1 MNALFP
7 LVVAGVIGCL
17 LGFLI
22 AFLAYRSRSQV
33 VESQVRGLERDLA
46 TAREEIKTTRD
57 QKAQMQARAASLE
70 TELKLQNAAQD
81 EKLAVVAQAKQEF
94 RDAFGTLAADA
105 LRNNNSSFLEQA
117 KSALGKFQ
125 SDAQGDL
132 DLRRQA
138 VENLVAPI
146 HEKLGKFDQQVR
158 LLEEARNTAYGE
170 LKQQVASLIGSQEN
184 LRSETGNLVKALRAP
199 AVRGRWGEIQLRRVI
214 EMAGMLSY
222 CDFIEQQTVTGDDK
236 RLRPDVIVKLPGGK
250 TVVVDAK
257 TPLQAYLDALESPTD
272 DLRRTKLEAHAAQVR
287 EHMRQL
293 SAKAYFEQFE
303 NTPEFVVMFL
313 PGESFFSA
321 ALEHDPSL
329 IEEGVN
335 QRVIVAS
342 PTTLIALLRAVAY
355 GWRQETMARNAQQIS
370 ALGKDLHDRLR
381 TLASHFEAVGKG
393 LDRAVEAYNKAVG
406 SLEGRVMVSARRF
419 SELGAPVVDDIAEL
433 EPIDTTARTLQLDW
447 GEEEPVEEVDAALQR
462 SKEL

>member
-1 MNALFP
+1 MNVFFL
-7 LVVAGVIGCL
+7 VAGGSL

-22 AFLAYRSRSQV
+22 AYLAYRSHGQVADSQA
-33 VESQVRGLERDLA
+33 RGLERDLA
-46 TAREEIKTTRD
+46 AVREEIKTVREE
-57 QKAQMQARAASLE
+57 KAQLQARVASLD
-70 TELKLQNAAQD
+70 TALKLHTAAQ
-81 EKLAVVAQAKQEF
+81 EERLAVVVQAKQEF
-94 RDAFGTLAADA
+94 REAFGALAADA

-117 KSALGKFQ
+117 KSALGRIQ

-132 DLRRQA
+132 DLRKQA

-146 HEKLGKFDQQVR
+146 HEKLGKFDLQLR

-170 LKQQVASLIGSQEN
+170 LKNQVASLKEGQES
-184 LRSETGNLVKALRAP
+184 LRSETGNLVKALGAP
-199 AVRGRWGEIQLRRVI
+199 AVRGRGGEIQLRRVI

-222 CDFIEQQTVTGDDK
+222 CDFVEQQTLTVDD
-236 RLRPDVIVKLPGGK
+236 RRMRPDVIVKLPGGK
-250 TVVVDAK
+250 TIVVDAK
-257 TPLQAYLDALESPTD
+257 TPLQAYLDAHESSTD
-272 DLRRTKLEAHAAQVR
+272 EMRQSKLELHSAQVR

-293 SAKAYFEQFE
+293 SLKAYSEQFE
-303 NTPEFVVMFL
+303 NTPEIVVMFL
-313 PGESFFSA
+313 PGESSFSA

-370 ALGKDLHDRLR
+370 ALGKELHDRLR
-381 TLASHFEAVGKG
+381 TLANHFEDVRKG

-406 SLEGRVMVSARRF
+406 SLEGRVMVSARKF
-419 SELGAPVVDDIAEL
+419 SELGASVTDDIPEL

-447 GEEEPVEEVDAALQR
+447 GDEEPAEETDAPLKQ
-462 SKEL
+462 SNPK

>member
-1 MNALFP
+1 MAAFFL
-7 LVVAGVIGCL
+7 VAGGCL
-17 LGFLI
+17 AGFLI
-22 AFLAYRSRSQV
+22 GFFAFRSRANV
-33 VESQVRGLERDLA
+33 VESQARGQAQDLA
-46 TAREEIKTTRD
+46 AAREEIRSLQG
-57 QKAQMQARAASLE
+57 QKDGLLVRAASLE
-70 TELKLQNAAQD
+70 ATLKSQSAAQ
-81 EKLAVVAQAKQEF
+81 ENQLAVVTQAKQEF
-94 RDAFGTLAADA
+94 REAFGALAADA

-117 KSALGKFQ
+117 KSALEKFQ
-125 SDAQGDL
+125 TEAQGDL
-132 DLRRQA
+132 DLRKQA
-138 VENLVAPI
+138 VEHMVAPI
-146 HEKLGKFDQQVR
+146 HEKLGDFDKQVR
-158 LLEEARNTAYGE
+158 QLEEARNLAYGE
-170 LKQQVASLIGSQEN
+170 LKQQVASLADTQDR

-222 CDFIEQQTVTGDDK
+222 CDFVEQQTVTVDD
-236 RLRPDVIVKLPGGK
+236 RRMRPDVIVKLPGGK
-250 TVVVDAK
+250 TIVVDAK
-257 TPLQAYLDALESPTD
+257 TPLQAYLDAHESPTD
-272 DLRRTKLEAHAAQVR
+272 EIRQIKLELHAAQVR

-293 SAKAYFEQFE
+293 SLKAYSEQFE

-321 ALEHDPSL
+321 ALEQDPAL

-370 ALGKDLHDRLR
+370 ALGKELHDRLR
-381 TLASHFEAVGKG
+381 TLASHFEDIRKG

-406 SLEGRVMVSARRF
+406 SLEGRVMVSARKF

-447 GEEEPVEEVDAALQR
+447 GDDPVEEIDTALKRAQGR
-462 SKEL
+462 

>member
-1 MNALFP
+1 MNP
-7 LVVAGVIGCL
+7 LLLLAAGGL

-22 AFLAYRSRSQV
+22 AFLAYRSRAQV
-33 VESQVRGLERDLA
+33 VESKVEGLERDLA
-46 TAREEIKTTRD
+46 SVREEMKAAQQENTRL
-57 QKAQMQARAASLE
+57 QAMAASLD
-70 TELKLQNAAQD
+70 TELRLQTAAQE

-94 RDAFGTLAADA
+94 REAFGALAADA

-125 SDAQGDL
+125 SEAQGDL
-132 DLRRQA
+132 DLRKQA
-138 VENLVAPI
+138 VEHLVAPI
-146 HEKLGKFDQQVR
+146 HEKLGDFDKQVR
-158 LLEEARNTAYGE
+158 LLEDARNLAYGE
-170 LKQQVASLIGSQEN
+170 LKQQVASLADTQDR
-184 LRSETGNLVKALRAP
+184 LRSETSNLVKALRAP

-222 CDFIEQQTVTGDDK
+222 CDFVEQQTFTVDDR

-257 TPLQAYLDALESPTD
+257 TPLQAYLDAHESPTD
-272 DLRRTKLEAHAAQVR
+272 ELRKSNLALHAGQVR

-293 SAKAYFEQFE
+293 SLKSYSEQFE

-321 ALEHDPSL
+321 ALEQDPSL

-370 ALGKDLHDRLR
+370 ALGKELHDRLR
-381 TLASHFEAVGKG
+381 TLASHFEDVRKG

-406 SLEGRVMVSARRF
+406 SLEGRVMVSARKF

-447 GEEEPVEEVDAALQR
+447 GDDPVEEIDTPLKRTQNR
-462 SKEL
+462 

>member
-1 MNALFP
+1 MTAFLP
-7 LVVAGVIGCL
+7 LAAGCL

-22 AFLAYRSRSQV
+22 AFFAYRSRGQV
-33 VESQVRGLERDLA
+33 VESQARGLERDLA
-46 TAREEIKTTRD
+46 VVREEVKATR
-57 QKAQMQARAASLE
+57 QENARLQAVAASLD
-70 TELKLQNAAQD
+70 TQLKLQKAGEE
-81 EKLAVVAQAKQEF
+81 EKLAVVDRAKQEF
-94 RDAFGTLAADA
+94 REAFGALAADA

-117 KSALGKFQ
+117 KSALGRIQ

-132 DLRRQA
+132 DLRKQA

-146 HEKLGKFDQQVR
+146 HEKLGKFDLQVR

-170 LKQQVASLIGSQEN
+170 LKNQVASLKEGQES

-222 CDFIEQQTVTGDDK
+222 CDFVEQQTFTVDD
-236 RLRPDVIVKLPGGK
+236 RRMRPDVIVKLPGGK
-250 TVVVDAK
+250 TIVVDAK
-257 TPLQAYLDALESPTD
+257 TPLQAYLDAHESPTD
-272 DLRRTKLEAHAAQVR
+272 EIRQSKLELHAAQVR

-293 SAKAYFEQFE
+293 SNKAYSEQFE

-321 ALEHDPSL
+321 ALEQDPAL

-355 GWRQETMARNAQQIS
+355 GWRQETIARNAQQIS

-381 TLASHFEAVGKG
+381 TLASHFDAVGKG
-393 LDRAVEAYNKAVG
+393 LDKAVESYNKAVG
-406 SLEGRVMVSARRF
+406 SLEGRVMVSARKF

-447 GEEEPVEEVDAALQR
+447 GDDPAEEGEIAFKRAQGR
-462 SKEL
+462 

>member
-1 MNALFP
+1 MNPFFP
-7 LVVAGVIGCL
+7 LVAGCL

-22 AFLAYRSRSQV
+22 AFLVYRSRSQV
-33 VESQVRGLERDLA
+33 VESQARGLERDLA
-46 TAREEIKTTRD
+46 AVREEMKATR
-57 QKAQMQARAASLE
+57 QENARLQAVAASLD
-70 TELKLQNAAQD
+70 TALKLQTSAQE

-94 RDAFGTLAADA
+94 REAFGALAADA

-117 KSALGKFQ
+117 KSALGKLQ

-132 DLRRQA
+132 DLRKQA

-170 LKQQVASLIGSQEN
+170 LKEQVASLKDGQEN

-222 CDFIEQQTVTGDDK
+222 CDFVEQQTVTVDDR

-257 TPLQAYLDALESPTD
+257 TPLQAYLDALESPTEE
-272 DLRRTKLEAHAAQVR
+272 LRRSKLELHAAQVR
-287 EHMRQL
+287 GHIEHL
-293 SAKAYFEQFE
+293 SSKEYWKQFE

-329 IEEGVN
+329 IEGGVN
-335 QRVIVAS
+335 LQVIVAS

-355 GWRQETMARNAQQIS
+355 GWRQETIARNAQEIS

-447 GEEEPVEEVDAALQR
+447 GEEEPDEGNNVSV
-462 SKEL
+462 

>member
-1 MNALFP
+1 MNALLP
-7 LVVAGVIGCL
+7 LAAGGL

-22 AFLAYRSRSQV
+22 AFLAYRSRAQV
-33 VESQVRGLERDLA
+33 VESKVEGLERDLA
-46 TAREEIKTTRD
+46 SVRGEMKAAQQENTRL
-57 QKAQMQARAASLE
+57 QAMAASLD
-70 TELKLQNAAQD
+70 TALKLQTAAQE

-94 RDAFGTLAADA
+94 REAFGALAADA

-125 SDAQGDL
+125 SEAQGDL
-132 DLRRQA
+132 DLRKQA
-138 VENLVAPI
+138 VEHLVAPI
-146 HEKLGKFDQQVR
+146 HEKLGDFDKHVR
-158 LLEEARNTAYGE
+158 QLEDARNLAYGE
-170 LKQQVASLIGSQEN
+170 LKQQVASLVDTQDR
-184 LRSETGNLVKALRAP
+184 LRSETSNLVKGLRAP

-222 CDFIEQQTVTGDDK
+222 CDFVEQQTFTVDDR

-257 TPLQAYLDALESPTD
+257 TPLQAYLDAHESPTD
-272 DLRRTKLEAHAAQVR
+272 ELRKSNLDLHAGQVR

-293 SAKAYFEQFE
+293 SLKSYSEQFE

-321 ALEHDPSL
+321 ALEQDPSL

-370 ALGKDLHDRLR
+370 ALGKELHDRLR
-381 TLASHFEAVGKG
+381 TLASHFEDVRKG

-406 SLEGRVMVSARRF
+406 SLEGRVMVSARKF

-447 GEEEPVEEVDAALQR
+447 GDDPVEEIDTPLKRTQNR
-462 SKEL
+462 

>member
-1 MNALFP
+1 MNALLP
-7 LVVAGVIGCL
+7 LAAGCL

-22 AFLAYRSRSQV
+22 AFFAYRSRAQV
-33 VESQVRGLERDLA
+33 VESQGRGLERDLA
-46 TAREEIKTTRD
+46 SARDEV
-57 QKAQMQARAASLE
+57 KAAQRENARLQAMAASLD
-70 TELKLQNAAQD
+70 TQVKLQTAAQE

-94 RDAFGTLAADA
+94 REAFGALAADA

-117 KSALGKFQ
+117 KSALGRVQ

-132 DLRRQA
+132 DLRKQA

-170 LKQQVASLIGSQEN
+170 LKNQVASLKEGQES

-222 CDFIEQQTVTGDDK
+222 CDFIEQQTFTVDD
-236 RLRPDVIVKLPGGK
+236 RRMRPDVIVKLPGGK
-250 TVVVDAK
+250 TIVVDAK
-257 TPLQAYLDALESPTD
+257 TPLQAYLDAHESPTD
-272 DLRRTKLEAHAAQVR
+272 EIRQSKLELHAAQVR

-293 SAKAYFEQFE
+293 SNKAYSEQFE

-321 ALEHDPSL
+321 ALEQDPAL

-370 ALGKDLHDRLR
+370 ALGKELHDRLR
-381 TLASHFEAVGKG
+381 TLANHFEDVRKG

-406 SLEGRVMVSARRF
+406 SLEGRVMVSARKF

-447 GEEEPVEEVDAALQR
+447 GDDPAEDPAAEIDTALKRAQGR
-462 SKEL
+462 

>member
-1 MNALFP
+1 MSP
-7 LVVAGVIGCL
+7 LLLLAAGGL

-22 AFLAYRSRSQV
+22 AFLAYRSRAQV
-33 VESQVRGLERDLA
+33 VESKVEGLERDLA
-46 TAREEIKTTRD
+46 SVREEMKAAQQENTRL
-57 QKAQMQARAASLE
+57 QAMAASLD
-70 TELKLQNAAQD
+70 TELRLQTAAQE

-94 RDAFGTLAADA
+94 REAFGALAADA

-125 SDAQGDL
+125 SEAQGDL
-132 DLRRQA
+132 DLRKQA
-138 VENLVAPI
+138 VEHLVAPI
-146 HEKLGKFDQQVR
+146 HEKLGDFDKQVR
-158 LLEEARNTAYGE
+158 LLEDARSRAYVE
-170 LKQQVASLIGSQEN
+170 LKQQVASLADTQDR

-222 CDFIEQQTVTGDDK
+222 CDFVEQQTFTVDDR

-257 TPLQAYLDALESPTD
+257 TPLQAYLDAHESPTD
-272 DLRRTKLEAHAAQVR
+272 ELRKSNLDLHAGQVR

-293 SAKAYFEQFE
+293 SLKSYSEQFE

-321 ALEHDPSL
+321 ALEQDPSL

-370 ALGKDLHDRLR
+370 ALGKELHDRLR
-381 TLASHFEAVGKG
+381 TLASHFEDVRKG

-406 SLEGRVMVSARRF
+406 SLEGRVMVSARKF

-447 GEEEPVEEVDAALQR
+447 GDDPGEEINTPLNRTQNR
-462 SKEL
+462 

>member
-1 MNALFP
+1 MNALLP
-7 LVVAGVIGCL
+7 LAAGGL

-22 AFLAYRSRSQV
+22 AFLAYRSRAQV
-33 VESQVRGLERDLA
+33 VESKVEGLERDLA
-46 TAREEIKTTRD
+46 SVRGEMKAAQQENTRL
-57 QKAQMQARAASLE
+57 QAMAASLD
-70 TELKLQNAAQD
+70 TALKLQTAAQE

-94 RDAFGTLAADA
+94 REAFGALAADA

-125 SDAQGDL
+125 SEAQGDL
-132 DLRRQA
+132 DLRKQA
-138 VENLVAPI
+138 VEHLVAPI
-146 HEKLGKFDQQVR
+146 HEKLGDFDKHVR
-158 LLEEARNTAYGE
+158 QLEDARNLAYGE
-170 LKQQVASLIGSQEN
+170 LKQQVASLVDTQDR
-184 LRSETGNLVKALRAP
+184 LRSETSNLVKALRAP
-199 AVRGRWGEIQLRRVI
+199 AVRGRWGEMQLRRVI

-222 CDFIEQQTVTGDDK
+222 CDFIEQQTFTVDD
-236 RLRPDVIVKLPGGK
+236 RRMRPDVIVKLPGGK
-250 TVVVDAK
+250 TIVVDAK
-257 TPLQAYLDALESPTD
+257 TPLQAYLDAHESPTD
-272 DLRRTKLEAHAAQVR
+272 ELRKSNLDLHAGQVR

-293 SAKAYFEQFE
+293 SLKSYSEQFE

-321 ALEHDPSL
+321 ALEQDPSL
-329 IEEGVN
+329 IEEGIN

-342 PTTLIALLRAVAY
+342 PTTLIALLRAVAH

-370 ALGKDLHDRLR
+370 ALGKELHDRLR
-381 TLASHFEAVGKG
+381 TLASHFEDVRKG

-406 SLEGRVMVSARRF
+406 SLEGRVMVSARKF

-447 GEEEPVEEVDAALQR
+447 GDDPVEEIDTPLKRTQNR
-462 SKEL
+462 